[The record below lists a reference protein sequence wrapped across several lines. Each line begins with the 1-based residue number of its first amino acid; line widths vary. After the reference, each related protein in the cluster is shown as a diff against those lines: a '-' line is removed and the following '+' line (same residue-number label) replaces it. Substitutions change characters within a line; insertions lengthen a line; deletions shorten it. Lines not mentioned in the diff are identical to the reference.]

1 MVKQTT
7 WGHSQGRWD
16 KAKAEAWTILERI
29 AKTKEKP
36 IFYSELNRKISA
48 ISFQPDG
55 HDFHNMLGQ
64 LSEQSDQDGKGL
76 ISALVVHKEDERP
89 GNGFFTLAKELGR
102 DISDRERCWIAE
114 VDRVYHAFN

>member
-7 WGHSQGRWD
+7 WGHNRDRWD

-29 AKTKEKP
+29 AKTKGKP
-36 IFYSELNRKISA
+36 IFYGELNRKISA

-64 LSEQSDQDGKGL
+64 LSEESDQDGKGL
-76 ISALVVHKEDERP
+76 ISALVVHKEDEHP

-102 DISDRERCWIAE
+102 DVSDREKCWIAE
-114 VDRVYHAFN
+114 VDHVYRAFN

>member
-7 WGHSQGRWD
+7 WGHSPDRWD

-29 AKTKEKP
+29 AKAKGKP
-36 IFYSELNRKISA
+36 IFYSELNRKITA

-64 LSEQSDQDGKGL
+64 LSEESDQDGKGL
-76 ISALVVHKEDERP
+76 ISALVVHKDGDQRP
-89 GNGFFTLAKELGR
+89 GNGFFTLAKALGR
-102 DISDRERCWIAE
+102 DTSDQETCWIAE
-114 VDRVYHAFN
+114 LERVYRAF

>member
-7 WGHSQGRWD
+7 WGHSQDRWD
-16 KAKAEAWTILERI
+16 KAKGEAWTILARI
-29 AKTKEKP
+29 AKTKGKP

-64 LSEQSDQDGKGL
+64 LSEESDQDGKGL

-102 DISDRERCWIAE
+102 DVSDREKCWIAE
-114 VDRVYHAFN
+114 VDRVYGAF

>member
-7 WGHSQGRWD
+7 WGHSRDRWD
-16 KAKAEAWTILERI
+16 KAKAEAWTILEKI
-29 AKTKEKP
+29 AKTKRKP

-48 ISFQPDG
+48 ITFQPDG

-64 LSEQSDQDGKGL
+64 LSEESDQDGKGL

-102 DISDRERCWIAE
+102 DVSDREKCWIAE
-114 VDRVYHAFN
+114 VDRVYRAFN